1 MYVPLHVHYE
11 NGTLGNSILNIDDA
25 ILKANRLGIKAMSIT
40 DCSMSC
46 IYEFYKKCLNNNIKP
61 IFGLE
66 VKYKIDND
74 TYNLILL
81 AKNKKGFSDLLYIN
95 NYNALNLN
103 SSNILDLNVIAEN
116 SKDIIVLSGGY
127 SSHPYKIILEEYH
140 KHRSLIDYDYEKV
153 VSCIDKYINTFKDFY
168 LMIEPNLNKEQI
180 FVNKMLI
187 KIALMNDFRYV
198 ITPNIHYLNVDD
210 NKSYTRYKIL
220 QEDNAKLFSK
230 NPNYYLESNSLKYL
244 MSYEELLKSLYYLDD
259 NIIYTGIKKSIDISN
274 QVISF
279 DILDLT
285 YKTPVFINNKY
296 STEDYIRKLCLEKIE
311 NIKEKLQAPFKYI
324 NRLEYE
330 LNILSKNKY
339 LDFILIIK
347 DIIDFAVAND
357 IIIGP
362 GRGSCC
368 GSLVLYLL
376 GVTKIDPIKYDLM
389 FERFVSSG
397 RKEKADIDIDIS
409 ASKRNII
416 ISYIIQKYGYYNCC
430 SLINY
435 DKRGFKGAFK
445 DSLDLYNID
454 KKISDKVYNIVL
466 KKLKNNNKLMAIDIL
481 KYDSDLCWYRNKY
494 FEWFDTM
501 IGLIGTN
508 KNISSHQSGLIIS
521 SKPIH
526 TCVPIGLKKIETGRS
541 DFDNILYSQM
551 SYDDINNF
559 NFIKYD
565 FLSSNILDVIDKTC
579 KDNSIKIDLDNINF
593 FNDIN
598 VWNLICSRKTLTLF
612 QISSKLYN
620 DRLYRLKP
628 KSIEDLAKC
637 LALIRT
643 PCIKLNLDKE
653 YIDILENKK
662 GIKFYH
668 NLYNNITDY
677 TNGILLFQEDMIKIL
692 NNFNFSI
699 EESYKIMKLAAHKN
713 LNAINKVKDKFLK
726 NAEGLSVEP
735 NTANAIWDI
744 IYSTGDYLLN
754 KSHATSYAILTYI
767 TAYLK
772 TYYYN
777 TWISNYIS
785 IMYNNNYNNKNVINL
800 LNEFK

>member
-1 MYVPLHVHYE
+1 
-11 NGTLGNSILNIDDA
+11 
-25 ILKANRLGIKAMSIT
+25 
-40 DCSMSC
+40 
-46 IYEFYKKCLNNNIKP
+46 
-61 IFGLE
+61 
-66 VKYKIDND
+66 
-74 TYNLILL
+74 
-81 AKNKKGFSDLLYIN
+81 
-95 NYNALNLN
+95 
-103 SSNILDLNVIAEN
+103 
-116 SKDIIVLSGGY
+116 
-127 SSHPYKIILEEYH
+127 
-140 KHRSLIDYDYEKV
+140 
-153 VSCIDKYINTFKDFY
+153 
-168 LMIEPNLNKEQI
+168 
-180 FVNKMLI
+180 
-187 KIALMNDFRYV
+187 
-198 ITPNIHYLNVDD
+198 
-210 NKSYTRYKIL
+210 
-220 QEDNAKLFSK
+220 
-230 NPNYYLESNSLKYL
+230 

-409 ASKRNII
+409 ASKRKII

-481 KYDSDLCWYRNKY
+481 KYDSDLCWYQNKY

-628 KSIEDLAKC
+628 NSIKDLAKC

-668 NLYNNITDY
+668 NLYNNITNY